1 MENYVFITSV
11 KLNFFFVE
19 IGIHAREWIAH
30 AVCTYMIDW
39 LVNGD
44 GNDIL
49 DKLNFHILP
58 MANPDG
64 YEYSH
69 DTVSFLVTNEKKKCK
84 LQFFCVPC
92 RIVCGEKIV
101 DITQVGVTE
110 LT

>member
-1 MENYVFITSV
+1 M
-11 KLNFFFVE
+11 
-19 IGIHAREWIAH
+19 A
-30 AVCTYMIDW
+30 TYMIDW

-69 DTVSFLVTNEKKKCK
+69 DTVSVFTK
-84 LQFFCVPC
+84 
-92 RIVCGEKIV
+92 
-101 DITQVGVTE
+101 
-110 LT
+110 

>member
-1 MENYVFITSV
+1 MCEIMFKSNWFHE
-11 KLNFFFVE
+11 KLQLFQKFREIEFHFTFFVL

-30 AVCTYMIDW
+30 AMATYMIDW

-69 DTVSFLVTNEKKKCK
+69 DTVSVFTK
-84 LQFFCVPC
+84 
-92 RIVCGEKIV
+92 
-101 DITQVGVTE
+101 
-110 LT
+110 

>member
-1 MENYVFITSV
+1 M
-11 KLNFFFVE
+11 KLNFIVNA
-19 IGIHAREWIAH
+19 GIHAREWIAH

-39 LVNGD
+39 LINGE

-69 DTVSFLVTNEKKKCK
+69 DRVSFRSRMHVVENS
-84 LQFFCVPC
+84 
-92 RIVCGEKIV
+92 
-101 DITQVGVTE
+101 
-110 LT
+110 